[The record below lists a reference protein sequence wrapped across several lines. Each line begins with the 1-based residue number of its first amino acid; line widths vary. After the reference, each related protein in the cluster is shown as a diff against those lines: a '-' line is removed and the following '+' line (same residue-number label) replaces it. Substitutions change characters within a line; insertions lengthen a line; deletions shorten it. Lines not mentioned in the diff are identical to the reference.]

1 MKQFLPINFS
11 LETLEN
17 DTIFDSVCVANCKQ
31 VAAATLTSKTESF
44 KLISF
49 DLYMNI

>member
-1 MKQFLPINFS
+1 MNFS

-31 VAAATLTSKTESF
+31 VAAATLTKTESF

-49 DLYMNI
+49 DLYYMNI